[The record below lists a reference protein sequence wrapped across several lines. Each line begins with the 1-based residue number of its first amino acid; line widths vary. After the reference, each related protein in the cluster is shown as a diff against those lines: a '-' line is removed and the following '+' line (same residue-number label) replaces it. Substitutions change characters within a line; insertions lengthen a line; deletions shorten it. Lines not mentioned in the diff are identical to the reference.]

1 MDVIIAIFVGVVATV
16 LCSEVKAWLPW
27 ITEKILSLAVC
38 RLPPEIR
45 GRYDEE
51 WRAYLDAIPGEL
63 SKLCCSLD
71 LIRAASRINPQTKI
85 VKLAAQIGN
94 KLKIIRP
101 AIRLE
106 ILKAKLEMAQEVN
119 SQLNFYREVMDSL
132 ISVRDEI
139 ISLSDWEKVDKDV
152 QAAWGARKSL
162 IKAHKAGRFLK
173 MARHLKELKSH
184 NIELELWSKRY
195 K

>member
-1 MDVIIAIFVGVVATV
+1 MDVIIAILVGVVATV

-27 ITEKILSLAVC
+27 ITEKLLSIAVC

-45 GRYDEE
+45 DRYDEE
-51 WRAYLDAIPGEL
+51 WRGDLDTIPGEL

-71 LIRAASRINPQTKI
+71 LIRAAHQINLQTKI
-85 VKLAAQIGN
+85 VSLVALIRN

-101 AIRLE
+101 AIRLV
-106 ILKAKLEMAQEVN
+106 ILEAKLEMAQEVT
-119 SQLNFYREVMDSL
+119 SQLNFHGEVMDSL

-139 ISLSDWEKVDKDV
+139 ISLSDWEKVDKEF
-152 QAAWGARKSL
+152 QAARRARKSL
-162 IKAHKAGRFLK
+162 IIACKDGRFLK